1 MNLTDLPRPFI
12 RALLD
17 ALEPDDGRSLLFA
30 SRSILKV
37 LSEVKPVALARW
49 GTTAEGPT
57 LEQLLGMSVVG
68 ALLLPDGSNDF
79 ELSPQLQLDGLKTA
93 VLSYRYQSIFCCV
106 SSNALHGVSDETL
119 PHAAAAACAFTTHII
134 PYNSSHV
141 VLVKQQHPNTLQPS
155 HGDGLSLT
163 TRNIT
168 QLPLPALLQV
178 AKARAQSQHIR
189 SCHEPHQHYHPR
201 LAVGPTLWS
210 ALGHLPAALAGRG
223 HPAAPCADPP
233 MHTTRSSSSLE
244 QGHAAAVAAHVY
256 RRVSQQRFDAATG
269 RRCAT
274 CPNPVGVWGALAAL
288 SAQ

>member
-17 ALEPDDGRSLLFA
+17 ALEPGDGRSLLFA

-155 HGDGLSLT
+155 HVPYCTQHHT
-163 TRNIT
+163 TAAACTPAGCQSSRAVSAH
-168 QLPLPALLQV
+168 PLMPRTSPAL
-178 AKARAQSQHIR
+178 S
-189 SCHEPHQHYHPR
+189 S
-201 LAVGPTLWS
+201 AVGSWTHTLVSTW
-210 ALGHLPAALAGRG
+210 
-223 HPAAPCADPP
+223 PP
-233 MHTTRSSSSLE
+233 SCS
-244 QGHAAAVAAHVY
+244 
-256 RRVSQQRFDAATG
+256 
-269 RRCAT
+269 T
-274 CPNPVGVWGALAAL
+274 CRTWPLCGTLC
-288 SAQ
+288 